1 MGHKL
6 AADRYGTPEPPLP
19 LPDLDEAIIQAD
31 ALRVDWPEV
40 DVVIGNPPF
49 NGSQHLRRDLGEDYL
64 AWLERAFCVGI
75 RDFCTYWFR
84 RAADHLGP
92 DARAGLVGT
101 NFVAQGRGRE
111 ASLDYVVERGGVIT
125 DAVPSQKWPGEANV
139 HVSIVNWVQRPTVP
153 PGEFRLSRVSVPG
166 GIAADL
172 VPAALSTIGAKS
184 LVANEGVA
192 FKGPTPGNAGF
203 LLDAAEARTLLS
215 RTEAQYGE
223 VVRRYLSGSDI
234 ADDPQQASRRWVID
248 FALFPLEK
256 AARWPAALEIVR
268 QRVKPERAHNRREAY
283 RRSWWRFVEPRPG
296 MRAAL
301 DGFTRFLAV
310 NEVGK
315 RSLFVWCEPD
325 WCPNNKTFALALD
338 QDYHFGVLA
347 SSVHRLWGQ
356 YRGST
361 LKADRAYTPTTVF
374 NTFPWPDPDDR
385 VCERVAAAAR
395 RVVDE
400 RASACAGERGSP
412 PSTTSS
418 TRAASLTSRRR
429 TGNSTRPW
437 RRRTAGRRGSPA
449 IPTRSSPA

>member
-1 MGHKL
+1 MRSS
-6 AADRYGTPEPPLP
+6 A
-19 LPDLDEAIIQAD
+19 
-31 ALRVDWPEV
+31 
-40 DVVIGNPPF
+40 
-49 NGSQHLRRDLGEDYL
+49 
-64 AWLERAFCVGI
+64 GI
-75 RDFCTYWFR
+75 FR
-84 RAADHLGP
+84 
-92 DARAGLVGT
+92 
-101 NFVAQGRGRE
+101 
-111 ASLDYVVERGGVIT
+111 
-125 DAVPSQKWPGEANV
+125 
-139 HVSIVNWVQRPTVP
+139 
-153 PGEFRLSRVSVPG
+153 
-166 GIAADL
+166 
-172 VPAALSTIGAKS
+172 
-184 LVANEGVA
+184 
-192 FKGPTPGNAGF
+192 
-203 LLDAAEARTLLS
+203 
-215 RTEAQYGE
+215 
-223 VVRRYLSGSDI
+223 GSDI
-234 ADDPQQASRRWVID
+234 ADDPQQAPRRWVID

-400 RASACAGERGSP
+400 RARACAGERGLTAVYNLLDEGGFVDLAAAHGELDAAVAAAYGWP
-412 PSTTSS
+412 ARIAGDPYEVIPRLMQLNGEIAAGRSTVAEARGTYDPFPH
-418 TRAASLTSRRR
+418 RRR
-429 TGNSTRPW
+429 RPVFEEITLALD
-437 RRRTAGRRGSPA
+437 R
-449 IPTRSSPA
+449 